1 MNCRLGIP
9 KPPKIN
15 RPCNNISRNQ
25 TAASISLFPSL
36 PNKSPSNFVYSF
48 NHPIG
53 NIHCNKKID
62 WDSRRHISHK
72 SYSTSKVKKMCF
84 PICNKKVIWLIM
96 ILNTYVLSSALTED
110 SKPFCGFGYVYTC
123 YVTNH
128 SYHVLDAF
136 G

>member
-1 MNCRLGIP
+1 
-9 KPPKIN
+9 
-15 RPCNNISRNQ
+15 
-25 TAASISLFPSL
+25 
-36 PNKSPSNFVYSF
+36 
-48 NHPIG
+48 
-53 NIHCNKKID
+53 
-62 WDSRRHISHK
+62 
-72 SYSTSKVKKMCF
+72 
-84 PICNKKVIWLIM
+84 M